1 MDLVEFLRARLAR
14 DEQIA
19 RDCASAPWKAAP
31 SGTVG
36 IDTDEP
42 APTAESAT
50 KAEFVAKAENDAYA
64 EHIARHDPA
73 RTLAEVAARRRIVDD
88 YEKNTWI
95 LGQGHRTP
103 ELEAAQAVRESV
115 LRLLA
120 LPYATHPAY
129 QEEWRP

>member
-1 MDLVEFLRARLAR
+1 MDLVEFLRARLDR

-31 SGTVG
+31 GGTVG
-36 IDTDEP
+36 LGTDDP
-42 APTAESAT
+42 AP
-50 KAEFVAKAENDAYA
+50 VAKAENDAYA

-73 RTLAEVAARRRIVDD
+73 RTLAEVAARRQIVDD
-88 YEKNTWI
+88 YEKGAWI
-95 LGQGHRTP
+95 LGQRHRTP
-103 ELEAAQAVRESV
+103 ELDAAQNVRESV

>member
-19 RDCASAPWKAAP
+19 RDCASAPWRAAP

-36 IDTDEP
+36 VDTGDP
-42 APTAESAT
+42 AH
-50 KAEFVAKAENDAYA
+50 VAKAENDAYA

-73 RTLAEVAARRRIVDD
+73 RTLAEAAARRQIVDD
-88 YEKNTWI
+88 YEKTAWI
-95 LGQGHRTP
+95 LGQGGRTP
-103 ELEAAQAVRESV
+103 DLEAAQSVRESV

>member
-19 RDCASAPWKAAP
+19 QACAGTPWKAQP

-36 IDTDEP
+36 VDADDP
-42 APTAESAT
+42 AFVATAEN
-50 KAEFVAKAENDAYA
+50 EAYA
-64 EHIARHDPA
+64 EHIARHDPS
-73 RTLAEVAARRRIVDD
+73 RTLREVAAARQIIDD
-88 YEKNTWI
+88 YEKETWI

-103 ELEAAQAVRESV
+103 ELEAAHAVRESV

-120 LPYATHPAY
+120 LPYAGHPAY

>member
-19 RDCASAPWKAAP
+19 RDSSSAPWKATP
-31 SGTVG
+31 SGTIN
-36 IDTDEP
+36 IDSD
-42 APTAESAT
+42 AAG
-50 KAEFVAKAENDAYA
+50 FVAKAENDAYA
-64 EHIARHDPA
+64 EHIARHHPA
-73 RTLAEVAARRRIVDD
+73 RTLAEVAARRQIVDD
-88 YEKNTWI
+88 YEKTAWI
-95 LGQGHRTP
+95 LEQGHRTP

-129 QEEWRP
+129 REEWRP

>member
-19 RDCASAPWKAAP
+19 RDCASAPWRATAA
-31 SGTVG
+31 GTIN
-36 IDTDEP
+36 IDTDGP
-42 APTAESAT
+42 AH
-50 KAEFVAKAENDAYA
+50 VAKAENDAHA

-73 RTLAEVAARRRIVDD
+73 RTLAEAAALRQIVDD
-88 YEKNTWI
+88 YEKHAWI
-95 LGQGHRTP
+95 LDQGHRTP
-103 ELEAAQAVRESV
+103 ELEAAQNVRESV

-120 LPYATHPAY
+120 LPYAAHPAY